1 MGTNAGTNRE
11 EAGDRVSEPIT
22 IYGASDDLVEVE
34 GAISEEYYLGPHGTR
49 LRLTAPDGESLD
61 IALDFGNLTIAGRL
75 DWTISVAAVDCYPTW
90 PIRFHERP
98 GYEGDPAV
106 TIDAPVGSKVHV
118 VGGDYD
124 D

>member
-1 MGTNAGTNRE
+1 M
-11 EAGDRVSEPIT
+11 SEIT

-34 GAISEEYYLGPHGTR
+34 GAVREEYTLDMEGTR

-61 IALDFGNLTIAGRL
+61 VWAKFGAFGSHYTL
-75 DWTISVAAVDCYPTW
+75 DWVLTVEAATSYPSW

-106 TIDAPVGSKVHV
+106 TIDAPAGTTVSEVHR
-118 VGGDYD
+118 G
-124 D
+124 